1 MPLNVGSRIAHYD
14 VTALI
19 GEGGMG
25 QVYQATDT
33 KLNRQVALKILPE
46 AFAADPDRLARFQRE
61 AQVLASLN
69 HPNIAQIHGIE
80 EDEGTRALV
89 LELVEGPTLADRI
102 SQGPIPV
109 DEALPIAKQIA
120 EALEAAHEARVIH
133 RDLKP
138 ANIKVREDGTVKV
151 LDFGLAKALDPNP
164 TGDPSQSPT
173 LTAAATQMGVIMGT
187 AAYMSPEQARGKP
200 VDKRSDIWSFGCV
213 FYEML
218 TGQRAFEG
226 EDVSLTLSAVL
237 QREPAWT
244 VLPVAVSPGLNLYLR
259 RCLQKEPRQRV
270 QAAGDLRLAIEGA
283 FDTSIGASDLSFP
296 SRDGGRSGTRASTY
310 IAIAAS
316 LIALVLAAVL
326 VRTPALESVPSVART
341 SINLP
346 DASGLSNTRGAL
358 AVSMDGQDIVYA
370 TADGSLH
377 HRPLG
382 QSDPVKILLDERA
395 STPFF
400 SPDGQWLGY
409 FSEATSQLKSGL
421 SNTRGALA
429 VSMDGQDIVYATAD
443 GSLHHRPLGQSDP
456 VKILLDERA
465 STPFFSPDGQWL
477 GYFSEATSQLK
488 KVSLRQGTATVTLGD
503 ASIPTGVSWS
513 SANRILIGQA
523 SDGIWHVSG
532 DGGTPEVLIPVEPG
546 EQAFQ
551 PSMLPDGDTVL
562 FTLMPAGADSRDD
575 ALIVA
580 ETLSTAQRKILIEGG
595 SSAQYV
601 ATGHLVYMR
610 DNVLH
615 GATFDLDR
623 LTVTG
628 PPVPL
633 GEHIA
638 VSTPVGIAQFGVS
651 QNGWLV
657 YAGPEAIRS
666 DRRFVWVDRSGEET
680 PIDIAAGDY
689 QFHDLSSDNRR
700 VVARVNDP
708 ATGNTDIYVFDLERG
723 TRTRITSSAAVDT
736 YPRWTRGEEDIA
748 FWSLRA
754 AGSNLYRV
762 RADGNSDAEL
772 LTTPGSLNGILVPA
786 GWSVD
791 GETLVFTAVSAGN
804 VLTVGPDGQTPTSI
818 VPEPTLGLTSL
829 SPDGRWLAY
838 SSNRSGQTEVY
849 VRPFP
854 NTDSNRWQISTDG
867 GIRPRW
873 RHDGGELFYRNLQG
887 MLMSVSVSGASVLST
902 ATPEPMFDL
911 GTYAPLSF
919 DVASDGERFLL
930 MRSGEA
936 GASAPTTQLV
946 AIQNWHRELLER
958 VPVK

>member
-346 DASGLSNTRGAL
+346 DA
-358 AVSMDGQDIVYA
+358 
-370 TADGSLH
+370 
-377 HRPLG
+377 
-382 QSDPVKILLDERA
+382 
-395 STPFF
+395 
-400 SPDGQWLGY
+400 
-409 FSEATSQLKSGL
+409 SGL